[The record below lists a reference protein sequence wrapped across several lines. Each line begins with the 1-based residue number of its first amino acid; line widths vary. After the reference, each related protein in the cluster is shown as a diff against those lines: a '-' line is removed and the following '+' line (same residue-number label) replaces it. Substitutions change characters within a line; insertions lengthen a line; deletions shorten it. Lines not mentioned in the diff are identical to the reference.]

1 MHISKILI
9 LLINLQLIFLFFQDR
24 RVKLY
29 KKDENF
35 YSEDVIKKLSIVLA
49 DGIYVDTLN
58 LKLRI
63 QNQISGFNWNQPR
76 IIYLG
81 EDINDYIKIP
91 KGLLETLLNKCD
103 LSKIEYKIIDKREKG
118 KSINV
123 SFTGKLRD
131 EHFTT
136 ASDLLSY
143 NTLHYYSKC
152 FTY

>member
-1 MHISKILI
+1 ML
-9 LLINLQLIFLFFQDR
+9 
-24 RVKLY
+24 
-29 KKDENF
+29 
-35 YSEDVIKKLSIVLA
+35 
-49 DGIYVDTLN
+49 
-58 LKLRI
+58 
-63 QNQISGFNWNQPR
+63 SGFICNQVS
-76 IIYLG
+76 IFFLG
-81 EDINDYIKIP
+81 VVINDYIKIP
-91 KGLLETLLNKCD
+91 KGLLETLLNECD
-103 LSKIEYKIIDKREKG
+103 LSNIEYKIIDKREKG